1 MRPHQVVG
9 ANLVGIF
16 VFTIA
21 VVIRIFER
29 TLPGLTEAE
38 CGLAPPEWCTPA
50 VRSFR
55 TRRSC
60 DLAGKSKPASAVL
73 KCTVVGVS
81 QSAAAVLD
89 SAGVDP
95 SALLNSTAGGGSGD
109 SGVDSEA
116 EGEDGSSFRSYF
128 NVFSDAENSGPY
140 SGWAHEAHGINA
152 APAR

>member
-1 MRPHQVVG
+1 M
-9 ANLVGIF
+9 VGIF

-21 VVIRIFER
+21 VVIRIYER
-29 TLPGLTEAE
+29 TLPGLT
-38 CGLAPPEWCTPA
+38 
-50 VRSFR
+50 VRPFR